1 MKEMGNKYQIAFFVI
16 LAVFIFY
23 CIIVVIDASKI
34 PSYKW
39 TDSYLLYLIPLPVL
53 LGMAIFA
60 ALKAW
65 SGNQRMKRFFIFAA
79 VMVAI
84 IAISCIFLWEWDG
97 LLYIIWLA
105 LAAVGIYV
113 YYLKRKLDGRL

>member
-1 MKEMGNKYQIAFFVI
+1 MEEKGRKYHIAFFVI
-16 LAVFIFY
+16 LAVFFIY
-23 CIIVVIDASKI
+23 CIIIFIDATKI

-39 TDSYLLYLIPLPVL
+39 TDSYLLNLIPLPIL
-53 LGMAIFA
+53 LGMAFFA

-65 SGNQRMKRFFIFAA
+65 SANQRMKRFFIFAA

-113 YYLKRKLDGRL
+113 YYLKRKPDGRL